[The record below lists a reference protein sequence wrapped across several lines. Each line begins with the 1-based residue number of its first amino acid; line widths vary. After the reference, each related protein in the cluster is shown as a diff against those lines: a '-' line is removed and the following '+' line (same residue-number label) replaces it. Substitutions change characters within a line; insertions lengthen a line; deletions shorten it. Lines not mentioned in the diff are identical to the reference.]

1 MAIYSCTSF
10 QGRWPV
16 GTAAIVRAKSKE
28 EAAHKMNA
36 SLAEANLPQDEP
48 VLPEQMHKFKKS
60 QDVDILRDGDY

>member
-10 QGRWPV
+10 KGRWPV

-28 EAAHKMNA
+28 EAAHKMNSA
-36 SLAEANLPQDEP
+36 LAEANFHQDEP
-48 VLPEQMHKFKKS
+48 VTSEQMHKFKKS

>member
-1 MAIYSCTSF
+1 MAVYSCTTF

-28 EAAHKMNA
+28 EAAHKMNCA
-36 SLAEANLPQDEP
+36 LAEANLLQNEP
-48 VLPEQMHKFKKS
+48 VTPEQMYKFKKS